1 MKVPIY
7 GKMFQT
13 TNQYIYIYMYVW
25 AGITTAPA
33 VITPQ
38 PNGSLLFVAWEGSQ
52 QQQQPTTN
60 SQQPTT
66 NKQQTTTNNQQPTTT
81 NNNDGPT
88 WAVFVQ
94 L

>member
-1 MKVPIY
+1 
-7 GKMFQT
+7 
-13 TNQYIYIYMYVW
+13 MYVW

-52 QQQQPTTN
+52 QQQQPTAN
-60 SQQPTT
+60 NQQPTANNQQPT
-66 NKQQTTTNNQQPTTT
+66 NNKQQPTTNNQQPTTNNN